1 MGDELFLPQTVD
13 IEVVIQSIVTVGAA
27 SVPLIDESFRSALL
41 DEAERYPYRLEEE
54 YVGSGENQVR
64 QQMGSCDDFP
74 LNCQYRLLADA
85 FQAWLDARLDS
96 LRDYPFSSR
105 LRFDSLS
112 LQRYEPGS
120 IGITPHRD
128 GWRYINLICI
138 FAIAGRGRFFVCA
151 DRAGNE
157 AVEIAASPG
166 NLILMRAPGFMR
178 ANLRP
183 FHFVT
188 DVTERRY
195 SFGLRQ
201 IRNPEQER

>member
-1 MGDELFLPQTVD
+1 MGHELFLPQTVD
-13 IEVVIQSIVTVGAA
+13 IAVVIQSIATVGAA
-27 SVPLIDESFRSALL
+27 SIHLIDESFRSALL
-41 DEAERYPYRLEEE
+41 DEAKRYPYRLEEE

-74 LNCQYRLLADA
+74 LNCRYRLLADT
-85 FQAWLDARLDS
+85 FQAWIDARLDS
-96 LRDYPFSSR
+96 LREYPLSSR

-138 FAIAGRGRFFVCA
+138 FAIGGRGRFFICA

-157 AVEIAASPG
+157 AVEIDASPG
-166 NLILMRAPGFMR
+166 NVILMRAPGFMG

-188 DVTERRY
+188 EITGTRY

-201 IRNPEQER
+201 LRDRGERR